1 MNDSNKHKKIGMD
14 RNSNVVVGTLY
25 GLLFFFPYNSQLC
38 ANCADK
44 EKNKQ
49 QSPHNWHMHMMV
61 GHIWRSLLRC
71 LCCWLLT

>member
-14 RNSNVVVGTLY
+14 RNSNVVVGTPY

-44 EKNKQ
+44 EKK
-49 QSPHNWHMHMMV
+49 
-61 GHIWRSLLRC
+61 
-71 LCCWLLT
+71 